1 MKALSHLDTSVDENV
16 VAMRSPVRVCM
27 HVRGSLRTDGRVM
40 REASALVKEGFAVS
54 VIDVERQQTC
64 SIVEDFGDIRV
75 KHLVKP
81 HWYIPTRMPWRLL
94 RSAEKFIVCTSTM
107 IGVPA
112 EIYHAHDVN
121 ALPACY
127 IAAMLRRKPL
137 IFDAHELPLYELDHL
152 RWHWLSAL
160 LRRLLAGMLSH
171 CAGTI
176 TVSSPIAQEI
186 RTRYHAQEISLVR
199 NVPVYQAVSKSNRLR
214 QHLGLGPEIR
224 IALYQGNLQ
233 PDRGLHHLIRAAAF
247 LKRDTVIVLM
257 GRGIGTT
264 LTQLEALID
273 SEGVTD
279 RVKVLPPVP
288 YEELL
293 DWTASA
299 DIGLIIYSPNQ
310 SLNVQMCLPNK
321 LFEYLMAGLP
331 VLATP
336 LDAVADILNTY
347 DVGQIVSSLAP
358 ADIAAAINAM
368 LRDQSVLERMHR
380 NALDAVQHDLCWE
393 EERQQL
399 IDLYQSILARE

>member
-1 MKALSHLDTSVDENV
+1 MKILSRPGTSADKDVTI
-16 VAMRSPVRVCM
+16 AQSPIRVCM

-54 VIDVERQQTC
+54 VVDVERERSCLTE
-64 SIVEDFGDIRV
+64 EDYSGIHV
-75 KHLVKP
+75 KHLSKP
-81 HWYIPTRMPWRLL
+81 HWYTPTRMPWRLF
-94 RSAEKFIVCTSTM
+94 RSTEKFFFSTLAM
-107 IGVPA
+107 IRIPA
-112 EIYHAHDVN
+112 NIYHAHDVN

-152 RWHWLSAL
+152 RWHWLRAL

-186 RTRYHAQEISLVR
+186 CTRYHAQEISLVR

-224 IALYQGNLQ
+224 IALYQGDLQ
-233 PDRGLHHLIRAAAF
+233 PDRGLHHLIRAAAY
-247 LKRDTVIVLM
+247 LERDIVIVLL
-257 GRGIGTT
+257 GKEIGDT
-264 LTQLEALID
+264 LTQLEALIASD
-273 SEGVTD
+273 GVTG
-279 RVKVLPPVP
+279 RVKILPPVP
-288 YEELL
+288 YAELL

-299 DIGLIIYSPNQ
+299 DMGLIIYSPDQ
-310 SLNVQMCLPNK
+310 SLNIRMCLPNK

-358 ADIAAAINAM
+358 VDIAAAINAM
-368 LRDQSVLERMHR
+368 LQDHAVLQRMHR

-399 IDLYQSILARE
+399 IRLYQGILARG